1 LAAFFSPVFRL
12 NYPHPYRIVQFAMPG
27 FPASRL
33 AGIAPFHVMELLTRA
48 KALEAEGRD
57 IIHMEVGEPDFPT
70 PDPIIAAAQAHIA
83 TGRVFYTSALG
94 LPELRSAIAGFY
106 ATRYGLTV
114 PASRIVVTAG
124 ASGALLLALAC
135 LAEPGSEWLLTDPGY
150 PCNSNIV
157 RSFEGK
163 PVFIPVHAEN
173 NFQPTLTDLEQYWN
187 ERTAGA
193 LFASPANPTG
203 TLLDDNVLAA
213 IAGFVR
219 HKRGQLIVDE
229 IYHGLTYEREATT
242 ALQFGD
248 DIFVVQSF
256 SKYFNMTG
264 WRLGWLVVPE
274 RFARDIEK
282 LAQNLFIAPSTPAQ
296 YAALAAFQ
304 PDTIA
309 ILEKRRIE
317 FRRRRDYLVPEIE
330 KLGFRLSAEPEGAF
344 YLYADCSKFTS
355 DSERFARDL
364 LDTAGVATTPG
375 LDFGSHAAKSHLRF
389 AYTTRSERLIEAVD
403 RIHHY
408 LVKSR

>member
-1 LAAFFSPVFRL
+1 
-12 NYPHPYRIVQFAMPG
+12 MPS

-33 AGIAPFHVMELLTRA
+33 VGIAPFHVMELLARA
-48 KALEAEGRD
+48 KTLEAEGRD

-70 PDPIIAAAQAHIA
+70 PEPIVAAAQAHIA
-83 TGRVFYTSALG
+83 SGRVFYTSALG

-114 PASRIVVTAG
+114 SASRIVVTAG

-150 PCNSNIV
+150 PCNSNFV
-157 RSFEGK
+157 RSFEGV
-163 PVFIPVHAEN
+163 PVCIPVHAGSN
-173 NFQPTLTDLEQYWN
+173 YQPALADLEQYWN

-193 LFASPANPTG
+193 LFASPSNPTG
-203 TLLDDNVLAA
+203 TLLDDSVLAA

-219 HKRGQLIVDE
+219 HKGGQLIVDE
-229 IYHGLTYEREATT
+229 IYHGLTYERDATT

-274 RFARDIEK
+274 RFIRDIEK

-296 YAALAAFQ
+296 YAALAAFH
-304 PDTIA
+304 PDTLA
-309 ILEKRRIE
+309 ILEKRRAE
-317 FRRRRDYLVPEIE
+317 FRWRRDFLAPEIE
-330 KLGFRLSAEPEGAF
+330 KLGFRLDAKPEGAF
-344 YLYADCSKFTS
+344 YIYADCSAITS
-355 DSERFARDL
+355 DSNQFSREL
-364 LDTAGVATTPG
+364 LEMAGIAITPG
-375 LDFGSHAAKSHLRF
+375 LDFGSHAPKSHLRF
-389 AYTTRSERLIEAVD
+389 AYTTRIERMAQAVD
-403 RIHHY
+403 RLRRH
-408 LVKSR
+408 LG

>member
-1 LAAFFSPVFRL
+1 
-12 NYPHPYRIVQFAMPG
+12 MPT

-33 AGIAPFHVMELLTRA
+33 ADIAPFHVMELLARA

-70 PDPIIAAAQAHIA
+70 PAPIVAAAQAHIA
-83 TGRVFYTSALG
+83 TGRVFYTPALG
-94 LPELRSAIAGFY
+94 LPELRSALAAFY
-106 ATRYGLTV
+106 TTRYGITL
-114 PASRIVVTAG
+114 PATRIVITAG

-135 LAEPGSEWLLTDPGY
+135 LAEPASEWLVTDPGY
-150 PCNSNIV
+150 PCNRNFV
-157 RSFEGK
+157 RSFEG
-163 PVFIPVHAEN
+163 IPVCIPVGDEN
-173 NFQPTLTDLEQYWN
+173 NFQPTLGDLEQHWN
-187 ERTAGA
+187 EHTAGA
-193 LFASPANPTG
+193 IFASPANPTG
-203 TLLDDNVLAA
+203 TLLDDSTLAA

-219 HKRGQLIVDE
+219 QQGGRLIVDE
-229 IYHGLTYEREATT
+229 IYHGLTYGRAAAST

-248 DIFVVQSF
+248 DLFVVQSF

-309 ILEKRRIE
+309 ILENRRAE
-317 FRRRRDYLVPEIE
+317 FRRRRDFLVPELE
-330 KLGFRLSAEPEGAF
+330 KLGFRLHAKPEGAF
-344 YLYADCSKFTS
+344 YVYVDCSALTTDS
-355 DSERFARDL
+355 DRFARDL
-364 LDTAGVATTPG
+364 LEKAGVATTPG

-389 AYTTRSERLIEAVD
+389 AYTTSNERLAEAVD
-403 RIHHY
+403 RIRRY
-408 LVKSR
+408 LG

>member
-1 LAAFFSPVFRL
+1 
-12 NYPHPYRIVQFAMPG
+12 MPS

-33 AGIAPFHVMELLTRA
+33 AGIAPFHVMELLARA

-94 LPELRSAIAGFY
+94 LPELRSAIAGY
-106 ATRYGLTV
+106 YETRYGLTV
-114 PASRIVVTAG
+114 SASRIVVTAG

-150 PCNSNIV
+150 PCNSNFV
-157 RSFEGK
+157 HSFGGV
-163 PVFIPVHAEN
+163 PVCIPVLAEN
-173 NFQPTLTDLEQYWN
+173 NFQPTLADLEQYWN
-187 ERTAGA
+187 ECTAGA

-203 TLLDDNVLAA
+203 TLLDDAVLAA

-219 HKRGQLIVDE
+219 HKGGQLIVDE
-229 IYHGLTYEREATT
+229 IYHGLTYEREAST

-296 YAALAAFQ
+296 YAALAAFH
-304 PDTIA
+304 PDTIN
-309 ILEKRRIE
+309 ILEQRRAE
-317 FRRRRDYLVPEIE
+317 FRRRRDFLVPEIE
-330 KLGFRLSAEPEGAF
+330 KLGFRLSAKPEGAF
-344 YLYADCSKFTS
+344 YLYADCSKFTP

-364 LDTAGVATTPG
+364 LDTVGVATTPG
-375 LDFGSHAAKSHLRF
+375 LDFGSHAAKSHLRL
-389 AYTTRSERLIEAVD
+389 AYTNRIERLIEAVD
-403 RIHHY
+403 RIRHY
-408 LVKSR
+408 LVNSG